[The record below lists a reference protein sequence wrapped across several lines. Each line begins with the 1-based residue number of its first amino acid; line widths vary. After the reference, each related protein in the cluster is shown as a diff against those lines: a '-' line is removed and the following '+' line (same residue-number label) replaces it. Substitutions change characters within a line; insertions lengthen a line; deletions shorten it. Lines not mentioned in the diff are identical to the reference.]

1 MHHHVQPR
9 ESERLRNK
17 QASNKQATE
26 EIQKFLR
33 ALDSYPE
40 RVAKEP
46 GVSFRRHLSGIFKA
60 SRKKPDEPLRH

>member
-1 MHHHVQPR
+1 MDHHVQPR
-9 ESERLRNK
+9 ESEPPRNEE
-17 QASNKQATE
+17 AVE

-46 GVSFRRHLSGIFKA
+46 KVSFRRHLSGLFKA
-60 SRKKPDEPLRH
+60 SRKKPTSHGDTN